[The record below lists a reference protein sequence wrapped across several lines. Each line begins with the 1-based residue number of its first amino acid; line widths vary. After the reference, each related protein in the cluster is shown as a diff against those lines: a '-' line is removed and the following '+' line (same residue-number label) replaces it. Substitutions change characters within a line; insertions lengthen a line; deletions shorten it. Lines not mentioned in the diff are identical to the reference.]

1 MTEEPSDA
9 ASRDWWYRSPNG
21 EIFGPYDDVELERYA
36 GEGRLESA
44 GALRHG
50 PESSPWESVDVALGA
65 RRSPPS
71 SEVNPGPPQRI
82 NPPLS
87 PSAVDASGVSSV
99 SRIAFI
105 LLALLPGLVSIFG
118 IHNIVAG
125 YTGKGVTQL
134 VMSLVLIWGM
144 GCVSS
149 VIPPSI
155 CLSGVTWIGL
165 LIWSIVEA
173 STVTI
178 DAKGRRF
185 SS

>member
-99 SRIAFI
+99 SRITFI

-178 DAKGRRF
+178 DAKGKRF